1 MQYLNELSEVQ
12 REAVTTFKGPALI
25 IAGAG
30 SGKTRVLT
38 YRIAHLLKQGVAP
51 WSILSLTFTNK
62 AAREMKE
69 RIASVVG
76 QKTAQQLWMGT
87 FHSMFMRILRAESQK
102 LGYPSTFTI
111 YDTADTKSLLNSII
125 KELKLDTQTY
135 KVNEV
140 YGRISSA
147 KNNLITPQAY
157 ANNTQLVSFD
167 RQTRKPEIARI
178 YAMYMQR
185 CFKAAAMDFD
195 DLLLNTN
202 VLFRDFPDVLAKYQD
217 KFKYILVD
225 EYQDTNYS
233 QYLIVKRLAENH
245 QNVCV
250 VGDDAQSIYSFRGAK
265 IENILNFRNDYPNY
279 KLFKLEQNYR
289 STQTIVNAANSVIAK
304 NKRQI
309 QKVSFSAKGIG
320 EKIKVIKAYT
330 DQEEG
335 FMVASAISD
344 IIHREH
350 AHHKDFAILYRT
362 NAQSRIF
369 EEALRK
375 RNIPYRVYGSL
386 SFYQRK
392 EIKDT
397 LAYFRLTVNPS
408 DDEALKRIINFP
420 TRGIGNTTL
429 QRLEAT
435 ANQKEQS
442 IWVTIEQLGTDNS
455 ELKPAA
461 INKVIQFYNL
471 VKQFGTIAYT
481 ADAYEAAAAIISNTG
496 LLKEFKADGSV
507 EGITRLQNIEEL
519 LNSIKEFSDARK
531 EEGEIELVTLA
542 DYLENVSL
550 LTDADND
557 KPEDRDKVSIMTI
570 HSAKGLEFDYVFLA
584 GIEEELFPS
593 RLSTGSPEELEEER
607 RLFYVALT
615 RAAKL
620 ATISHAQ
627 VRYKWGNLTSS
638 IPSRFIAEIDP
649 EWIDNQEDEIS
660 TATTGTLGG
669 MQTNPANFGKPN
681 LAGASQGR
689 FQGRR
694 LARIEADNAIESDEP
709 SKGLNTNSIK
719 EGTVV
724 YHERFGKGTVAAIE
738 NDGQNAKAIVNF
750 ITAGQKNLLLKFAK
764 LKIIG

>member
-1 MQYLNELSEVQ
+1 
-12 REAVTTFKGPALI
+12 
-25 IAGAG
+25 
-30 SGKTRVLT
+30 
-38 YRIAHLLKQGVAP
+38 
-51 WSILSLTFTNK
+51 
-62 AAREMKE
+62 
-69 RIASVVG
+69 
-76 QKTAQQLWMGT
+76 
-87 FHSMFMRILRAESQK
+87 RILRAESQK

-185 CFKAAAMDFD
+185 CYKAAAMDFD

-202 VLFRDFPDVLAKYQD
+202 VLFRDFPDVLSKYQD

-225 EYQDTNYS
+225 EYQDTNHS

-250 VGDDAQSIYSFRGAK
+250 VGDDAQSIYSFRGAN

-309 QKVSFSAKGIG
+309 QKVSFSAKGVG
-320 EKIKVIKAYT
+320 EKIKIIKAYT

-420 TRGIGNTTL
+420 TRGIGNTTV

-442 IWVTIEQLGTDNS
+442 IWVTIEQLGTDSS

-471 VKQFGTIAYT
+471 IKQFGTIAYT
-481 ADAYEAAAAIISNTG
+481 ADAYEAAEAIISNTG

-519 LNSIKEFSDARK
+519 LNSIKEFSEARK
-531 EEGEIELVTLA
+531 EEGEAELITLA

-593 RLSTGSPEELEEER
+593 RLSTGTLEELEEER

-615 RAAKL
+615 RAAKM

-649 EWIDNQEDEIS
+649 EWVDNEDVE
-660 TATTGTLGG
+660 TPPDTVATLGG
-669 MQTNPANFGKPN
+669 MQTNPANFGKSN
-681 LAGASQGR
+681 LARANQGR

-694 LARIEADNAIESDEP
+694 LARIGTESTTESNEP
-709 SKGLNTNSIK
+709 SQGSNPYSIK
-719 EGTVV
+719 EGSVV
-724 YHERFGKGTVAAIE
+724 YHDRFGKGTVVAIE
-738 NDGQNAKAIVNF
+738 NDGQNAKAIVSF
-750 ITAGQKNLLLKFAK
+750 TKVGQKNLLLKFAK

>member
-178 YAMYMQR
+178 YALYMQR
-185 CFKAAAMDFD
+185 CYKAAAMDFD

-309 QKVSFSAKGIG
+309 QKLSFSAKGIG

-694 LARIEADNAIESDEP
+694 
-709 SKGLNTNSIK
+709 
-719 EGTVV
+719 
-724 YHERFGKGTVAAIE
+724 
-738 NDGQNAKAIVNF
+738 
-750 ITAGQKNLLLKFAK
+750 
-764 LKIIG
+764 

>member
-62 AAREMKE
+62 AACEMKE

-178 YAMYMQR
+178 YALYMQR
-185 CFKAAAMDFD
+185 CYKAAAMDFD

-233 QYLIVKRLAENH
+233 QYLIVKRLAQNH

-420 TRGIGNTTL
+420 TRGIGNTTV
-429 QRLEAT
+429 QRLETT

-442 IWVTIEQLGTDNS
+442 IWVTIEQLGTDSS

-531 EEGEIELVTLA
+531 EEGETELVTLA

-669 MQTNPANFGKPN
+669 MQTNPANFGKSN
-681 LAGASQGR
+681 LARASQGR

-724 YHERFGKGTVAAIE
+724 YHERFGKGTVIAIE